1 MSGYAKR
8 FDQKKN
14 IFFLIKDDEFLNKYN
29 EMWDKV
35 SNSIKIRFDS
45 EPVYNKKYSRCK
57 KNLMKLKSTYI

>member
-57 KNLMKLKSTYI
+57 KNLMKLELTYI

>member
-1 MSGYAKR
+1 M
-8 FDQKKN
+8 QNVLTKKKTF
-14 IFFLIKDDEFLNKYN
+14 FFLIKDDEFLNKYN

-57 KNLMKLKSTYI
+57 KNLMELESTYI